1 MTVYLTPYAP
11 DPTGRPM
18 PTAPSEAVHVGDLAS
33 AVATI
38 FGFDFIRW
46 TGRIVIYRDFVLT
59 DWVLAL

>member
-11 DPTGRPM
+11 DSTGRPM
-18 PTAPSEAVHVGDLAS
+18 PTAPSEPLGEGDLADS
-33 AVATI
+33 VAV

-46 TGRIVIYRDFVLT
+46 TGRIVIYPDFVLT